1 MNLNESYIKKLKEL
15 DLKFHR
21 SGFSLSDHKNISHI
35 KDDYL
40 GQLFENIT
48 KIEFSALYPNIQIGL
63 FYEGLIGNEWQE
75 DIERV
80 QWFLKNRKELK
91 KLPSGEYQR
100 WKVHCNS
107 LYMKIKSPYVVE
119 YMNMF
124 YKDLQEKYKEVIYN
138 NIDVLYLNI
147 SKSNTPI
154 SDQIPELKYFEYD
167 SAPINYF
174 YSESLGNYVEQDEFG
189 NIHTADYK
197 INHDY
202 KRDNLINLI
211 KREIRRRKL
220 EKLGI

>member
-15 DLKFHR
+15 DLKFHG
-21 SGFSLSDHKNISHI
+21 SGFSPSYHKNISHI

-48 KIEFSALYPNIQIGL
+48 KIDFSELYPHIQIGL

-100 WKVHCNS
+100 WKIHCNS

-138 NIDVLYLNI
+138 NIDILYLNI

-154 SDQIPELKYFEYD
+154 SDQIPELKDFEYD
-167 SAPINYF
+167 STPINYF
-174 YSESLGNYVEQDEFG
+174 YSESFGNYVEQDEFG
-189 NIHTADYK
+189 NINTADYK
-197 INHDY
+197 IGY

-220 EKLGI
+220 EKLGII